1 MTSISAPRS
10 ALRDFLESES
20 AGGMLLIFAAILA
33 MIVANS
39 ALGET
44 YEHAIHAVTGPVLTD
59 KLGPMTVHLWINDGL
74 MAIFFLLVGL
84 EIKREFVDGRLASW
98 DRRRLPMIAAAA
110 GMAVPAALY
119 MLFAGGTPG
128 LAQGWAIPA
137 ATDIALAMGVLALL
151 GKRAPTSLKLF
162 LVTVAIVDDMGAVA
176 IIALFYTAEINLAAL
191 GAAAAILAVMFVL
204 NRRGVKSL
212 IVYMLMFALLWY
224 ATLLSGVHATI
235 AGVLAAMAIPFER
248 TPGAPD
254 SETSPLHRLEH
265 ALHPWVAFAI
275 VPLFGFANAGVDLG
289 GLTTEQ
295 IFAPLPLGIAAG
307 LFFGKQIG
315 IFGSVWLSVKLGI
328 AGKLRGATWLQ
339 IYGVATLCGIGFTM
353 SLFIGGLAF
362 PGNALLIEE
371 AKIGI
376 LMGSLVAALAGF
388 AVLRLA
394 PPHPQYA
401 AVEAEADA
409 EISADGDV
417 LTNTEARASGE
428 EGKETA

>member
-1 MTSISAPRS
+1 MTRRSTSRS

-20 AGGMLLIFAAILA
+20 AGGMLLIFAAALA
-33 MIVANS
+33 MLVANS

-44 YEHAIHAVTGPVLTD
+44 YRHMIHAVTGPVLSD

-98 DRRRLPMIAAAA
+98 DRRRLPFIAAAA
-110 GMAVPAALY
+110 GMAVPALLY
-119 MLFAGGTPG
+119 MVFAGGTPG

-137 ATDIALAMGVLALL
+137 ATDIAFAIGVLALL

-176 IIALFYTAEINLAAL
+176 IIALFYTAKINLVAL
-191 GAAAAILAVMFVL
+191 AAAGAVLGGMFAC
-204 NRRGVKSL
+204 NRFGVKSL
-212 IVYMLMFALLWY
+212 IVYLLLFALLWY
-224 ATLLSGVHATI
+224 AMLLSGVHATI

-254 SETSPLHRLEH
+254 SATSPLHRLEH

-275 VPLFGFANAGVDLG
+275 VPLFGFANAGVDLS
-289 GLTTEQ
+289 GLTAGQ

-307 LFFGKQIG
+307 LFLGKQAG
-315 IFGSVWLSVKLGI
+315 IFGSVWLSVKFGI

-339 IYGVATLCGIGFTM
+339 VYGVSLLCGIGFTM

-362 PGNALLIEE
+362 PGTPLLVEE

-376 LMGSLVAALAGF
+376 LMGSLVAAITGY

-394 PPHPQYA
+394 PLHPQHE
-401 AVEAEADA
+401 AVETRSDD
-409 EISADGDV
+409 EIIGDGDV
-417 LTNTEARASGE
+417 RDTSEPLPA
-428 EGKETA
+428 